1 MSLSPEHLKDLH
13 RSGLTQPTVEQMGV
27 YSARPEDLNRLA
39 GWDITSR
46 GVTSALVFP
55 YPGTDG
61 FYQLKVFPAIQN
73 SDGHHIKYIQPKGSE
88 SRAYILPSVRDY
100 LNDPALG
107 VIVAEG
113 VKKAARLAQEG
124 FNAVGIPAVWNW
136 KRGGDTL
143 PYTDPSCLISD
154 LTQLVAPGRRLFAC
168 FDSDVWE
175 SQKQDCRLGLYALM
189 RHLERLGAKVA
200 AVRLPSPTRAER
212 AEGITKIGADDYLCR
227 HSLED
232 FQRLI
237 LEAIPP
243 THTLFKTAAEQWRKK
258 ELATRPFAELLDV
271 LLTEPEDE
279 PNWMVDSLLARGDVG
294 FVAAEPK
301 LAKSWLAY
309 LLALCLTTEQ
319 TFLGFKVPQRRR
331 VLLMSEEDSRR
342 RLKRRMKQLIA
353 GLGGIR
359 PEGDWLRFT
368 SRSGFKL
375 EVPGWIERLRT
386 ELAAF
391 RPDLVI
397 MDVLRRL
404 HDLDENS
411 NQDMGRLTNIL
422 NDLRRD
428 FGCGFLILHH
438 NRKPAQGSVRR
449 GRGGQEMSGAGVLH
463 GWSEAAFYL
472 AKGSG
477 RGKFIVTPEHKDAAE
492 AEPFLI
498 QLVDVPGGGVRIEN
512 EGPATVDRGAQT
524 RAMLLEALPPET
536 EEPGRSVK
544 ELSEALKVGL
554 NTVRAHLKALK
565 EDGAADYRKVP
576 GMQAVFW
583 FRKQ

>member
-1 MSLSPEHLKDLH
+1 MSLSPEHIADLQ
-13 RSGLTQPTVEQMGV
+13 RSGLTPASIAEMGV
-27 YSARPEDLNRLA
+27 YSARPGDLNKLA
-39 GWDITSR
+39 GWEITSL
-46 GVTSALVFP
+46 GATSAIVFP
-55 YPGTDG
+55 YPDCNG
-61 FYQLKVFPAIQN
+61 FYQLKVFPTIQN
-73 SDGHHIKYIQPKGSE
+73 RDGHGVKYLQPKGSE
-88 SRAYILPSVRDY
+88 SRVYILPSVRGW
-100 LNDPALG
+100 LNDPAEG
-107 VIVAEG
+107 VIVVEG
-113 VKKAARLAQEG
+113 VKKTARVAQVP
-124 FNAVGIPAVWNW
+124 FLAVGIPAVWNW

-143 PYTDPSCLISD
+143 PYTDPACVIPD
-154 LTQLVAPGRRLFAC
+154 LVQLVAPGRRFFVC

-175 SQKQDCRLGLYALM
+175 AQKEDCRLGLYALM

-200 AVRLPSPTRAER
+200 AVRLPGPSGPER
-212 AEGITKIGADDYLCR
+212 TEGITKIGADDYLCR
-227 HSLED
+227 HSPED
-232 FQRLI
+232 FRRLI
-237 LEAIPP
+237 VAAIPP
-243 THTLFKTAAEQWRKK
+243 THTLFETAAKQWYKK
-258 ELATRPFAELLDV
+258 ELATRPFAEPVDV

-279 PNWMVDSLLARGDVG
+279 TNWMVESLLARGDMG

-342 RLKRRMKQLIA
+342 RLKRRMKQLVA
-353 GLGGIR
+353 GVEGIR
-359 PEGDWLRFT
+359 PEGVWLRFT

-375 EVPGWIERLRT
+375 EVAEWIERLRA

-397 MDVLRRL
+397 MDVLRRV

-463 GWSEAAFYL
+463 GWSEAALYM

-477 RGKFIVTPEHKDAAE
+477 KGKFIVTPEHKDAPE
-492 AEPFLI
+492 VEPFVIRLE
-498 QLVDVPGGGVRIEN
+498 DVPGGGVRIEN
-512 EGPATVDRGAQT
+512 EGPATVDKGAQT
-524 RAMLLEALPPET
+524 RAALLEVLAAAGGGAGL
-536 EEPGRSVK
+536 SVK
-544 ELSEALKVGL
+544 ELSEALKL
-554 NTVRAHLKALK
+554 SMNTVRAHLKALQA
-565 EDGAADYRKVP
+565 DGAVLSNPAIGKQPAR
-576 GMQAVFW
+576 W
-583 FRKQ
+583 FRV